1 MRKSDTR
8 IRRNGAYI
16 IKSAASRPVVIEP
29 NGSLN
34 GHAPDVT
41 PEIKSLVA
49 AVLQHRRTHAQAS

>member
-1 MRKSDTR
+1 MSKSDTR

-29 NGSLN
+29 KGSLN
-34 GHAPDVT
+34 GHAPAVT
-41 PEIKSLVA
+41 PEITSLVA